1 MDALKSTRGIEE
13 WIIEQRRTLHRIPE
27 LAYGEKQTSRH
38 IQAVL
43 AELGI
48 DFTAGLGGGTGIVAQ
63 LGTGS
68 APCVAL
74 RADMD
79 ALPIVEETGAEF
91 ASQNEGAMHACG
103 HDSHM
108 AMLLGAARV
117 LKAHEPELQGPV
129 KLIFQPAEEGGA
141 GAKKMCDEGVLK
153 SPDVAR
159 IFGLHVWPL
168 LPTGTVGLRD
178 GAFLASAGFFE
189 IIIKGKGGHAAMP
202 NLAIDPVVAAAAVIT
217 GLQTIVS
224 RERDPFSSNVV
235 SITKLEAGNA
245 YNVIPS
251 EVRLAGTL
259 RSLSL
264 EDQEANAQRISE
276 LAEGIARA
284 HRCEAETL
292 FPGTI
297 YPPTI
302 NHGEALAVG
311 RRVAREIV
319 GDEGFV
325 EVPQTMGG
333 EDFSFYSQEIPAC
346 FCALGIGN
354 ADKGTGYSLH
364 HPKFAVDEDALAI
377 GAALHVGFAMA

>member
-1 MDALKSTRGIEE
+1 MDYLKATRAIED
-13 WIIEQRRTLHRIPE
+13 WIIDERRTLHQIPE
-27 LAYGEKQTSRH
+27 LAYGEHETGRH
-38 IQAVL
+38 IQGVL
-43 AELGI
+43 QDLGI
-48 DFTAGLGGGTGIVAQ
+48 DFEAGLGGGTGIVAQ
-63 LGTGS
+63 LGSGS

-79 ALPIVEETGAEF
+79 ALPIEEETGAAF
-91 ASQNEGAMHACG
+91 ASKNQGAMHACG

-117 LKAHEPELQGPV
+117 LKENEAQLQGPV

-141 GAKKMCDEGVLK
+141 GAKKLCEEGVLK

-159 IFGLHVWPL
+159 IFGLHVWPQ

-189 IIIKGKGGHAAMP
+189 IRIQGKGGHAAMP
-202 NLAIDPVVAAAAVIT
+202 SLAIDPVVAAAAVVT
-217 GLQTIVS
+217 ALQTIVS

-235 SITKLEAGNA
+235 SVTQMEAGNA

-264 EDQEANAQRISE
+264 EDQEANAQRIIE
-276 LAEGIARA
+276 ITKGTAAVY
-284 HRCEAETL
+284 RCEAVVE

-297 YPPTI
+297 YPPTV
-302 NHGEALAVG
+302 NHKDALAIG
-311 RRVAREIV
+311 RRVATEIV
-319 GDEGFV
+319 GADALI

-333 EDFSFYSQEIPAC
+333 EDFSFYAQEVPGC

-354 ADKGTGYSLH
+354 DAKDTSYSLH
-364 HPKFAVDEDALAI
+364 HPRFAVDEDALAI
-377 GAALHVGFAMA
+377 GAAMHVAFACA